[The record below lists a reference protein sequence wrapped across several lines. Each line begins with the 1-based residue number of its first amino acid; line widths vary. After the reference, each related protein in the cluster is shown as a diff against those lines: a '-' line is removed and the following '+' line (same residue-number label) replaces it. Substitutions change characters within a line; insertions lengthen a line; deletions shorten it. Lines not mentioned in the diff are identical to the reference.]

1 MILQPTIDLSSL
13 PIDTRGL
20 IGYWDSL
27 AGGAN
32 KGIPWR
38 DLTGNGLDATI
49 TDIAVTD
56 DVAVRPGD
64 GFSITNGF
72 DHAQIAD
79 SPWLDINNA
88 LTIAMSVYQDG
99 GVARGLFQ
107 RDSGASLGVYE
118 CHLNNGQLRF
128 ILNANTGSAY
138 LQSSST
144 LPSNTWS
151 FISCTYDKS
160 LGSANMKAYINGVQD
175 ATTVNYSTAIAD
187 ASQGADIGQYAKSNN
202 AENCKIDFVT
212 LWNRAINLAE
222 HQSLFEQIHVPLHGR
237 P

>member
-1 MILQPTIDLSSL
+1 MIEQPAIDLSHL
-13 PIDTRGL
+13 PIATHGL

-27 AGGAN
+27 AGAAN

-38 DLTGNGLDATI
+38 DLTGHGLDAMI
-49 TDIAVTD
+49 TDIAVTE

-88 LTIAMSVYQDG
+88 LTIAMSVYYDG
-99 GVARGLFQ
+99 DTKGLFQ
-107 RDSGASLGVYE
+107 RDSGATLGVYE
-118 CHLNNGQLRF
+118 CHISSGQLRF

-138 LQSSST
+138 LKSSST
-144 LPSNTWS
+144 VPSNAWS
-151 FISCTYDKS
+151 FLSCTYDKS

-175 ATTVNYSTAIAD
+175 AATVNYSTAIAD

-212 LWNRAINLAE
+212 LWNRAITLKE